1 MLMSLTTYGLSFIAG
16 ILSAL
21 SPCVLPLLPIILG
34 SALNTHRWGPYALSL
49 GLATS
54 YTVLGVFLATFGGTL
69 GLDQEVFRSLAA
81 WLLVAFGI
89 ILLSP
94 FLQEK
99 FANMASGL
107 SNSGQGLLN
116 LFSANSLV
124 GQFGLGLMLGLIW
137 SPCVGPVL
145 GATLTLASQGE
156 QLGHVIMVM
165 ALFGIGAGLP
175 LIVLGQ
181 LSHQWMSKHRTKLFL
196 AGKLGKYMFGGVMLL
211 IGLMTITGLDKPLE
225 AYLVTLSPD
234 WLVQLATRF

>member
-1 MLMSLTTYGLSFIAG
+1 MLMSLSTYGLSFIAG
-16 ILSAL
+16 ILSVL

-34 SALNTHRWGPYALSL
+34 SAFNTHRWGPYALSL

-54 YTVLGVFLATFGGTL
+54 YTLIGVLLATLGGTL
-69 GLDQEVFRSLAA
+69 GIDQEVFRTLAA
-81 WLLVAFGI
+81 WLLVAFGV

-99 FANMASGL
+99 FANMTTGL

-116 LFSANSLV
+116 QFSSDSLF
-124 GQFGLGLMLGLIW
+124 GQFVLGLTLGLIW

-156 QLGHVIMVM
+156 QLGQVVMVM

-181 LSHQWMSKHRTKLFL
+181 LSHQLMLKIRNKLFI
-196 AGKLGKYMFGGVMLL
+196 AGKLGKYVLGGVMLL
-211 IGLMTITGLDKPLE
+211 IGLMTITGLDKQLE
-225 AYLVTLSPD
+225 AYLVALSPD
-234 WLVQLATRF
+234 WLIQLSTRF